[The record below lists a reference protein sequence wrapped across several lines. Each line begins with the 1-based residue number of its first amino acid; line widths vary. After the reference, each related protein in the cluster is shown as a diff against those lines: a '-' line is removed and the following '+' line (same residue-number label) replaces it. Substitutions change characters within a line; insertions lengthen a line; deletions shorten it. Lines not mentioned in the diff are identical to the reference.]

1 MGIDLLFIV
10 VVVIWIIVG
19 TSYLRWHPFFV
30 LLISALGL
38 AFLLQI
44 PVAQIPETISAG
56 FGNMFKNIGQIKNNT

>member
-1 MGIDLLFIV
+1 MGLDLLFILL
-10 VVVIWIIVG
+10 VVIWIIVG

-44 PVAQIPETISAG
+44 PLEEIPETISTG
-56 FGNMFKNIGQIKNNT
+56 FGAMFKNIGYFMYE